1 MVVCEVLAIKILT
14 TFRYSNHCAM
24 REEFLHHLWMYKKFQ
39 VSDLQCSSGK
49 SVQIINVGQYTQQAG
64 PDFFNAQIVID
75 NQKWAGNV
83 EIHLKSSDWY
93 VHHHEQDSAYDNVIL
108 HVVWEHD
115 VEIFREDNNVIP
127 TLELKKYVAATTLES
142 YERLMMP
149 KRWIFCEN
157 DIATVD
163 PFLFKNWQERLFF
176 ERLER
181 KLLQVEILLKS
192 MNNDW
197 EATLFVMLAKSF
209 GLNSNG
215 NSFLQL
221 AQSIPFQVIL
231 KERYDVDNLVALFF
245 GRIGFLD
252 QPKEEVYYEELK
264 KQYDYLIHKYQL
276 KECVFA
282 EPSFFKHRPDN
293 FPTIRLVQLA
303 QLYHLQQNLFS
314 SIIASANINSIEK
327 IMTLNVP
334 EYWETHYQF
343 DKVSPKKR
351 KPLSKSFIQ
360 LQIINTIVPLKFA
373 YAKSQG
379 KDVSDEIIGL
389 VEQLTAESNS
399 TILKFVEYG
408 IEVTNAFE
416 TQALLQLKNEY
427 CDRKRCLECAIGTTL
442 LKGDDNA
449 MKVCNFEADTNS

>member
-1 MVVCEVLAIKILT
+1 
-14 TFRYSNHCAM
+14 M

-39 VSDLQCSSGK
+39 ISDLQCSSGK
-49 SVQIINVGQYTQQAG
+49 SVEIINVGQYTQQAG

-127 TLELKKYVAATTLES
+127 TLELKKYVAASTLES
-142 YERLMMP
+142 YERLMVP

-163 PFLFKNWQERLFF
+163 SFLFKNWQERLFF

-209 GLNSNG
+209 GLNTNG
-215 NSFLQL
+215 TAFLQM

-231 KERYDVDNLVALFF
+231 KERYDVDNLIALFF

-252 QPKEEVYYEELK
+252 HPKEEVYYQALK
-264 KQYDYLIHKYQL
+264 KQYDYLGHKYQL
-276 KECVFA
+276 EERILA

-314 SIIASANINSIEK
+314 SIIASDSINSIEK
-327 IMTLNVP
+327 ILTLNVP

-351 KPLSKSFIQ
+351 KPLSKSFVQ
-360 LQIINTIVPLKFA
+360 LQIMNTIVPLKFA

-379 KDVSDEIIGL
+379 KEISDEIIGIM
-389 VEQLTAESNS
+389 EQLTAESNS
-399 TILKFVEYG
+399 TILKFREYG
-408 IEVTNAFE
+408 IKVSNAFE
-416 TQALLQLKNEY
+416 SQALLQLKNEY
-427 CDRKRCLECAIGTTL
+427 CDRKRCLECAVGIAL
-442 LKGDDNA
+442 LKSDENA
-449 MKVCNFEADTNS
+449 VKVCNFEADTNS